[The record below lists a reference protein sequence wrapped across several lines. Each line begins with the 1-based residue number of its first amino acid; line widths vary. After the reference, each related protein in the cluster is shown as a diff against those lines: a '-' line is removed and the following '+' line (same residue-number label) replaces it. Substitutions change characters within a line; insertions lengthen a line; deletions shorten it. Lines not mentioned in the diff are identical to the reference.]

1 MKLSKLLP
9 LVGTLLLL
17 ACSNTEKQAQ
27 SYYQVAETHFAAN
40 NYAAAKQQLDSLE
53 IHFPKEYATLR
64 QGKQLMR
71 HIQLAEHRRN
81 LAYVDSLMPLVEEEA
96 NKLKKDFYYEKDS
109 LYQTVGDYVFKL
121 QKLERNVQR
130 CYLRAQTNELGNM
143 QLLSLFYGKTPIN
156 HSHIKLTLNDDTYAQ
171 TMAIPYDGGLNY
183 RFEDEGYTT
192 EVITFKDGTDNGVID
207 FVTNNTNQR
216 IKVTC
221 LGGNSYIY
229 YLDDQAKQSIAATY
243 RLSLLLS
250 ELQRLGKERVAA
262 TKNIAYLEQRIAQKE
277 AAATVTE

>member
-1 MKLSKLLP
+1 MKRFIILP
-9 LVGTLLLL
+9 IATLLLL
-17 ACSNTEKQAQ
+17 VACNNTQQQAEA
-27 SYYQVAETHFAAN
+27 YYQVAETHLDAK
-40 NYAAAKQQLDSLE
+40 NYTAAKQQLDSLE
-53 IHFPKEYATLR
+53 QLFPKEYATLR
-64 QGKQLMR
+64 KGKQLMR

-96 NKLKKDFYYEKDS
+96 NKLKKEFYYEKDS
-109 LYQTVGDYVFKL
+109 MYQTVGDYVFKL

-143 QLLSLFYGKTPIN
+143 QLLSLFYGKTSIN
-156 HSHIKLTLNDDTYAQ
+156 HTHIKLTLNDDTYAQ

-207 FVTNNTNQR
+207 FVTNNTDQR

-229 YLDDQAKQSIAATY
+229 YLDDQAKQSIATTY

-250 ELQRLGKERVAA
+250 DLQRLAQEQALAA
-262 TKNIAYLEQRIAQKE
+262 KNIAYLEQRIAQKE
-277 AAATVTE
+277 AVATATK